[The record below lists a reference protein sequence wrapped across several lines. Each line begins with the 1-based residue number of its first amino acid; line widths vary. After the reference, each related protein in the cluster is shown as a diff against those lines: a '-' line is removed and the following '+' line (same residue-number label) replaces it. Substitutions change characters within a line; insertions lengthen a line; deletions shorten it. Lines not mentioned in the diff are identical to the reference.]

1 MCKNLILLAQNDRQ
15 QMIFTCEHGTI
26 HVTHQKTTI
35 CLSLHTFQQFTD
47 LLAEG
52 DLTAFNE
59 SRLGSVRENAEGLIE
74 LWIGSGGVRLHADE
88 FFSLSDLLRTAARQ
102 LERLPTPRSA
112 QPKHYLN

>member
-26 HVTHQKTTI
+26 HITHQKTTL
-35 CLSLHTFQQFTD
+35 CLTSTAFHQFTD

-59 SRLGSVRENAEGLIE
+59 SEIGSVREGSEGQIE
-74 LWIGSGGVRLHADE
+74 LWIGSGGLRLHADE
-88 FFSLSDLLRTAARQ
+88 FFSLSDLLRTAARH
-102 LERLPTPRSA
+102 LDRLPATRSI

>member
-15 QMIFTCEHGTI
+15 QMVFTCEHGTMHI
-26 HVTHQKTTI
+26 THQKTTI
-35 CLSLHTFQQFTD
+35 CLTSAAFQQFTD

-59 SRLGSVRENAEGLIE
+59 SSLGSVREGMDGLIE
-74 LWIGSGGVRLHADE
+74 LWIGSGGLRLHADE
-88 FFSLSDLLRTAARQ
+88 FFSLTDLLRTAVRQ
-102 LERLPTPRSA
+102 LERLPVPRPT